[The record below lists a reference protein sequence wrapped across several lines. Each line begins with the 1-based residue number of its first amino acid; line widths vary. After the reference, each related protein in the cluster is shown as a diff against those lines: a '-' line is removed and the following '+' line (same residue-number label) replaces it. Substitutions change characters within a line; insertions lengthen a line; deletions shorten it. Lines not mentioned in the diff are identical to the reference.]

1 MGQKTILIADDME
14 DVREN
19 ISITLGE
26 DNYNFLY
33 AESGDE
39 ALKTVMSNKI
49 DLVISDI
56 AMPGG
61 NGLELV
67 KSMKKLSD
75 PPKII
80 LLTGYANMFPDDPEA
95 KADSVI
101 EKPYRPEDLKQIV
114 EGLLI

>member
-1 MGQKTILIADDME
+1 MGLKTILVADDME

-19 ISITLGE
+19 ISMTLGE
-26 DNYNFLY
+26 DNFNFLY

-39 ALKTVMSNKI
+39 ALKVVMNESV

-67 KSMKKLSD
+67 KSMKKLTD

-80 LLTGYANMFPDDPEA
+80 LLTGYANMFPDDPDA
-95 KADSVI
+95 KADTVI